1 MLQVKLFNHKCRFE
15 VHKLLF
21 KDVSLKNHLPK
32 VNFLCRQDKNA
43 LELISFLSLI
53 RLRYQKERE
62 RSVCMCM
69 CTACVC
75 MWWGSRSVCVV
86 CPISLAYMLCNFCWI
101 CSLINNVNFITTI
114 LNYPFITEANALQ
127 QLLLVL
133 LMLKNS
139 KVYNSA
145 LFISFFIT
153 GYVGLDLQSRESFQ
167 LPKTHISFHD
177 QCVWQVRYH
186 RNTSKWYRHG

>member
-1 MLQVKLFNHKCRFE
+1 MFHIFNLNNKYDFTFSTVATVFSRGLYITLCYLMLQVKLFNHKCRFE

-86 CPISLAYMLCNFCWI
+86 CPISLAYMLCNFC
-101 CSLINNVNFITTI
+101 
-114 LNYPFITEANALQ
+114 
-127 QLLLVL
+127 
-133 LMLKNS
+133 
-139 KVYNSA
+139 
-145 LFISFFIT
+145 
-153 GYVGLDLQSRESFQ
+153 
-167 LPKTHISFHD
+167 
-177 QCVWQVRYH
+177 
-186 RNTSKWYRHG
+186 